1 MDITADSCVPSATAH
16 FSLDCEVASPCYSD
30 SEIDSVLDTD
40 GILRGEALEV
50 DSLCYSDSEIDSVL
64 DPDEILRGEDR
75 EFDSLCYSD
84 SEIDSVLD
92 PDEILRGED
101 LEVDSLCYS
110 DSEVDSVLDID
121 EILRGEDLE
130 VDSLCFEPVLNA
142 DDMYA
147 EETPRPSSPPTS
159 PSPVIS
165 VEEVQ
170 VVDTTIAA
178 AVVESGGSSEDNV
191 LIGELMHVSQGKVSK
206 AREENVEVEIKTE
219 VSATVRRR
227 RSKRQ
232 QGRVSSVGVS
242 SRTRSC
248 HERATRSS
256 VRAGRAM
263 LFPGMV

>member
-1 MDITADSCVPSATAH
+1 MDITADSCVPSTTAH

-30 SEIDSVLDTD
+30 SKIDSICDTD
-40 GILRGEALEV
+40 GILRGEDLEV
-50 DSLCYSDSEIDSVL
+50 S
-64 DPDEILRGEDR
+64 
-75 EFDSLCYSD
+75 SLCYSD

-110 DSEVDSVLDID
+110 DSEVDSVLDPDEIFRGEDLEVDSLCYSDSEVDSVLDTD

-130 VDSLCFEPVLNA
+130 VDSLCFELVLNA

-165 VEEVQ
+165 VEVQ
-170 VVDTTIAA
+170 
-178 AVVESGGSSEDNV
+178 VVESGGSSEDKV
-191 LIGELMHVSQGKVSK
+191 LIGEVMHETQKKVSEP
-206 AREENVEVEIKTE
+206 REEEVDVEVETE
-219 VSATVRRR
+219 VSAPVRRR

-248 HERATRSS
+248 RERATRSN

-263 LFPGMV
+263 LLPGMV

>member
-30 SEIDSVLDTD
+30 SKIDSICDTD
-40 GILRGEALEV
+40 GILRGEDLEV
-50 DSLCYSDSEIDSVL
+50 SSLCYSDSEIDSVL
-64 DPDEILRGEDR
+64 DPDET
-75 EFDSLCYSD
+75 
-84 SEIDSVLD
+84 
-92 PDEILRGED
+92 LRGED

-110 DSEVDSVLDID
+110 DSEVDSVLDPDEIFRGEDLEVDSLCYSDSEVDSVLDTD
-121 EILRGEDLE
+121 EILCGEDLE

-147 EETPRPSSPPTS
+147 EETPRPSSPPAS

-170 VVDTTIAA
+170 VVDTIIAA

-191 LIGELMHVSQGKVSK
+191 LIGELMHETQKKVSE
-206 AREENVEVEIKTE
+206 AREKQVDVEVETE
-219 VSATVRRR
+219 VSAAVRRR

-248 HERATRSS
+248 RERTTRSS

>member
-1 MDITADSCVPSATAH
+1 M
-16 FSLDCEVASPCYSD
+16 LDPDE
-30 SEIDSVLDTD
+30 
-40 GILRGEALEV
+40 ILRGEHLEV
-50 DSLCYSDSEIDSVL
+50 DSLCYSDSEVDSVL
-64 DPDEILRGEDR
+64 DPDEI
-75 EFDSLCYSD
+75 F
-84 SEIDSVLD
+84 
-92 PDEILRGED
+92 RGED

-110 DSEVDSVLDID
+110 DSEVDSVLDTD

-130 VDSLCFEPVLNA
+130 VDSLCFEPVLNT

-165 VEEVQ
+165 VEVQ
-170 VVDTTIAA
+170 
-178 AVVESGGSSEDNV
+178 VVESGGSSEDKV
-191 LIGELMHVSQGKVSK
+191 LIGEVMHETQKKVSE
-206 AREENVEVEIKTE
+206 ARQKEVDVEVETE
-219 VSATVRRR
+219 VSAPVRRR

>member
-30 SEIDSVLDTD
+30 SKIDSICDTD
-40 GILRGEALEV
+40 GILRGEDLEV
-50 DSLCYSDSEIDSVL
+50 S
-64 DPDEILRGEDR
+64 
-75 EFDSLCYSD
+75 SLCYSD

-110 DSEVDSVLDID
+110 DSEVDSVLDPDEIFRGEDLEVDSLCYSDSEVDSVLDTD
-121 EILRGEDLE
+121 EILCGEDLE

-165 VEEVQ
+165 VEVQ
-170 VVDTTIAA
+170 
-178 AVVESGGSSEDNV
+178 VVESGGSSEDNV
-191 LIGELMHVSQGKVSK
+191 LIGEVMHETQKKVSEP
-206 AREENVEVEIKTE
+206 REEEVDVEVETE
-219 VSATVRRR
+219 VSAPVRRR

-248 HERATRSS
+248 RERATRSN

-263 LFPGMV
+263 LLPGMV

>member
-1 MDITADSCVPSATAH
+1 MDIIAYSCVPSATAH

-30 SEIDSVLDTD
+30 SEIDSVLDPD
-40 GILRGEALEV
+40 EILRGEALEV

-64 DPDEILRGEDR
+64 DPDEILRGEDL

-101 LEVDSLCYS
+101 LKVDFLCYS
-110 DSEVDSVLDID
+110 DSEVDSVLDTD

-165 VEEVQ
+165 VEVQ

-178 AVVESGGSSEDNV
+178 GVVESGGSSEDNV
-191 LIGELMHVSQGKVSK
+191 LIGEVMHVPQEKVSEP
-206 AREENVEVEIKTE
+206 REENVEVEIKTE

-263 LFPGMV
+263 LLPGMV

>member
-16 FSLDCEVASPCYSD
+16 FSLDCEVASSCYSD
-30 SEIDSVLDTD
+30 SKIDSICDTD
-40 GILRGEALEV
+40 GILRGEDLEV
-50 DSLCYSDSEIDSVL
+50 SSLCYSDSEV
-64 DPDEILRGEDR
+64 
-75 EFDSLCYSD
+75 
-84 SEIDSVLD
+84 DSVLD

-110 DSEVDSVLDID
+110 DSEVDSVLDPDEIFRGEDLEVDSLCYSDSEVDSVLDTD

-130 VDSLCFEPVLNA
+130 VDSLCFELVLNA

-165 VEEVQ
+165 VEVQ
-170 VVDTTIAA
+170 
-178 AVVESGGSSEDNV
+178 VVESGGSSEDKV
-191 LIGELMHVSQGKVSK
+191 LIGEVMHETQKKVSEP
-206 AREENVEVEIKTE
+206 REEEVDVEVETE
-219 VSATVRRR
+219 VSAPVRRR

-248 HERATRSS
+248 RERATRSN
-256 VRAGRAM
+256 VRAGKAM
-263 LFPGMV
+263 LLPGMV

>member
-16 FSLDCEVASPCYSD
+16 FSIDCEVASPCYSD
-30 SEIDSVLDTD
+30 SEIDSVLDPD
-40 GILRGEALEV
+40 EILRGEALEV

-110 DSEVDSVLDID
+110 DSEVDSVLDTD

-165 VEEVQ
+165 VEVQ
-170 VVDTTIAA
+170 VVDTIIAA

-191 LIGELMHVSQGKVSK
+191 LIGELMHVPQGKVSK

>member
-16 FSLDCEVASPCYSD
+16 FSRDCEVASPCYSD
-30 SEIDSVLDTD
+30 SKIDSICDTD
-40 GILRGEALEV
+40 GILRGEDLV
-50 DSLCYSDSEIDSVL
+50 VNSLCYS
-64 DPDEILRGEDR
+64 G
-75 EFDSLCYSD
+75 

-110 DSEVDSVLDID
+110 DSEVDSVLDTD

-130 VDSLCFEPVLNA
+130 VDSLCYSDSEIDSVFDSLCFEPVLNA

-165 VEEVQ
+165 VEVQ
-170 VVDTTIAA
+170 VVDTIITA
-178 AVVESGGSSEDNV
+178 AVVESGGSSENNV
-191 LIGELMHVSQGKVSK
+191 LIGEVLHVPQGKVSE
-206 AREENVEVEIKTE
+206 ARDETVEVEIETE
-219 VSATVRRR
+219 VSAAVRRR

-248 HERATRSS
+248 HERATRSN